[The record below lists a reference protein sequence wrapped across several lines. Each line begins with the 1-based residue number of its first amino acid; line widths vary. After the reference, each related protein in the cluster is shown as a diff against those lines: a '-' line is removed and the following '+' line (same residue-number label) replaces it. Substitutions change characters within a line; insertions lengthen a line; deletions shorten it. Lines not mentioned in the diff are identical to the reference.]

1 MAKKSLCFTALLLVC
16 VLLCSCSFLQSA
28 MEEAGLDADLREKID
43 TAWSEVAKDGIKD
56 LIDDAWREY
65 GLGRSIDW
73 PTKGS
78 AAALPKLR
86 DGTVR
91 FSLADDTGS
100 YGSIC
105 VTGASE
111 DNIEKYKQKLASLGY
126 AAPEETCDLGELYV
140 CDGLYVGF
148 AVSGDDLFICYG
160 RTAEE
165 TDTAYAAALEE
176 AGA

>member
-1 MAKKSLCFTALLLVC
+1 MAKKSLCFTALLLVAA
-16 VLLCSCSFLQSA
+16 LLCSCSFLQSA

-56 LIDDAWREY
+56 VLDDAWREY

-91 FSLADDTGS
+91 FALADSSGEF
-100 YGSIC
+100 GSIC
-105 VTGASE
+105 IAGASE
-111 DNIEKYKQKLASLGY
+111 SNIEKYKQKLASLGY
-126 AAPEETCDLGELYV
+126 AETQEECSLSELYV
-140 CDGLYVGF
+140 CDGLLVGF
-148 AVSGDDLFICYG
+148 AGHGGALFIIYG

-165 TDTAYAAALEE
+165 IDAAYAAALEE
-176 AGA
+176 AGV